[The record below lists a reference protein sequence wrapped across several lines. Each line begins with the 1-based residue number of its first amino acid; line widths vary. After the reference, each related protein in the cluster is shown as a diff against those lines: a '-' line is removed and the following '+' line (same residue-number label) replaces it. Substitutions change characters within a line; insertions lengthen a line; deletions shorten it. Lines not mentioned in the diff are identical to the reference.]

1 VNAGSGGATYDVI
14 VAGGGPAGAAAAL
27 RLATI
32 GLQVAMIERSRY
44 ERPRIGETLA
54 PSVQPLLHDLQVW
67 DRFRALDPL
76 PSWGT
81 RSLWGDPV
89 PAEHSHLASGY
100 GSGWHVDRRRFDSML
115 ADAAA
120 DAGVD
125 HLGGTSA
132 TICRFDRGQW
142 SIVCSSGVELRS
154 RFLIDATGRRAG
166 PARALGARRCV
177 LDRLLA
183 IAVQFGGREV
193 SREQF
198 LLIETATDGWWYT
211 APLPGGTLMA
221 MLMTDADLCRSG
233 RLSTWEAWRERLAAT
248 VATASRVGGSA
259 TGSVPVV
266 HPAGSLR
273 LVRNDDRRPWLAV
286 GDSSLAVDPVSGSG
300 VTRAL
305 RSAAAA
311 AEAIA
316 AMNAGDGAR
325 WDPILEYEGARD
337 REGVQFLTERAHFY
351 GAENRYE
358 SAFWRRRQHSP
369 IVVAGRAQSVGKHGR
384 SV

>member
-1 VNAGSGGATYDVI
+1 MNARPGGATYDVI

-27 RLATI
+27 RLATT
-32 GLQVAMIERSRY
+32 GLHVALIERSRY
-44 ERPRIGETLA
+44 DRPRIGETLP
-54 PSVQPLLHDLQVW
+54 PSVQPLLRDLQVW

-81 RSLWGDPV
+81 RSLWGDPF
-89 PAEHSHLASGY
+89 PAELSHLASGY

-115 ADAAA
+115 AGAAA
-120 DAGVD
+120 DAGVEQ
-125 HLGGTSA
+125 LGGTSA

-142 SIVCSSGVELRS
+142 SIASSSGVELRG

-166 PARALGARRCV
+166 PARALGARRFV
-177 LDRLLA
+177 LDRLVA

-198 LLIETATDGWWYT
+198 LLVETATDGWWYT

-221 MLMTDADLCRSG
+221 MLMTDADVCRSG

-248 VATASRVGGSA
+248 VATASRVGSSA

-266 HPAGSLR
+266 HPAASHR
-273 LVRNDDRRPWLAV
+273 LVRNTDRRPWLAV
-286 GDSSLAVDPVSGSG
+286 GDASLAVDPASGSG

-311 AEAIA
+311 ADAVA
-316 AMNAGDGAR
+316 AMHAGGCAR
-325 WDPILEYEGARD
+325 GGPILAYEDARD
-337 REGVQFLTERAHFY
+337 RESLQFLTERARFY
-351 GAENRYE
+351 GAEQRYD
-358 SAFWRRRQHSP
+358 SAFWRRRQHGP
-369 IVVAGRAQSVGKHGR
+369 VGR
-384 SV
+384 SVPSFF